1 MIVGIVA
8 ILALALLV
16 TAVNLDEGQRKL
28 ARQLRDS
35 DKSVDIK
42 MLYEGNQKM
51 WDAIN
56 AIDHEL
62 EMVKERLKDAE

>member
-62 EMVKERLKDAE
+62 ELVKERLKDAE

>member
-28 ARQLRDS
+28 ARQIRENDR
-35 DKSVDIK
+35 KTDIQA
-42 MLYEGNQKM
+42 LYDGNQKM

-62 EMVKERLKDAE
+62 ELVKERLKDAE